1 MESTVEIDKQ
11 VMLHLD
17 ERTKRIYA
25 AGLAKKHGY
34 GGISKV
40 HRELGLDSKTIK
52 RGLKELE
59 EQPLQGRIRKPGGG
73 RKKETEKQKGLEN
86 AVEELIEP
94 KGDPMSVLR
103 WTNKSLK
110 KIRKELKEQ
119 KGFYVCEHVIADI
132 LRDHGYSLQANK
144 KNLNEKKQD
153 PIKRDKQFKYIK
165 RLSEGFIKHGH
176 PVISIDTKK
185 KELVGN
191 YKNGG
196 KEYRHKGHP
205 REVNDHDFGKKK
217 AIPYGIY
224 DIAANEGFVN
234 VGQDHDTAEFA
245 GASLKRW
252 WELVGRKLY
261 PNAKYLMINADS
273 GGANG
278 YRTFQF
284 KWELQQFANATGLQI
299 FVCHFPP
306 GTSKWNK
313 IEHRLFSF
321 ISKNWQGQPLVSY
334 EVILGLISSATT
346 EAGLKVRAVL
356 DTGQYELQKKPTE
369 QQMEL
374 VHLRRHKCHPDW
386 NYTILPDPPDQE
398 VREVISA

>member
-1 MESTVEIDKQ
+1 M
-11 VMLHLD
+11 
-17 ERTKRIYA
+17 
-25 AGLAKKHGY
+25 
-34 GGISKV
+34 
-40 HRELGLDSKTIK
+40 HRELGLDYKTIR

-59 EQPLQGRIRKPGGG
+59 EEPLQGRIREEGGG
-73 RKKETEKQKGLEN
+73 RKKARDLHRGLGDALED
-86 AVEELIEP
+86 LIDP
-94 KGDPMSVLR
+94 KGDPMSILR

-119 KGFYVCEHVIADI
+119 KGIDVGEHVIADM
-132 LRDHGYSLQANK
+132 LHDHGYSLQANK

-153 PIKRDKQFKYIK
+153 PDKRDKQFKYIK
-165 RLSEGFIKHGH
+165 KLCEGFIKHGH

-185 KELVGN
+185 KELIGN
-191 YKNGG
+191 YKNNG
-196 KEYRHKGHP
+196 KEYRPKGHP

-252 WELVGRKLY
+252 WEQVGRDMY
-261 PNAKYLMINADS
+261 PNAKYVMITADS

-278 YRTFQF
+278 YRTLQF
-284 KWELQQFANATGLQI
+284 KWELQQFANETGLQI

-313 IEHRLFSF
+313 IEHKLFSF

-334 EVILGLISSATT
+334 EVVLGFIGDTT
-346 EAGLKVRAVL
+346 TDTGLKVQAVL
-356 DTGQYELQKKPTE
+356 DTGKYELRKKPTE
-369 QQMEL
+369 EQMKH
-374 VHLRRHKCHPDW
+374 VHLRSHKCHPDW
-386 NYTILPDPPDQE
+386 NYTIEPD
-398 VREVISA
+398 RELISA

>member
-1 MESTVEIDKQ
+1 MI
-11 VMLHLD
+11 HLD
-17 ERTKRIYA
+17 ERTRRIYA
-25 AGLAKKHGY
+25 AGLAKKYGY
-34 GGISKV
+34 GGVSKV
-40 HRELGLDSKTIK
+40 HRELGLDYKTIR

-59 EQPLQGRIRKPGGG
+59 EDPLQGRIREEGGG
-73 RKKETEKQKGLEN
+73 RKKARDLHRGLGDALED
-86 AVEELIEP
+86 LIDP
-94 KGDPMSVLR
+94 KGDPMSILR

-119 KGFYVCEHVIADI
+119 KGIDVGEHVIADM
-132 LRDHGYSLQANK
+132 LHDHGYSLQANK

-153 PIKRDKQFKYIK
+153 PDKRDKQFKYIK
-165 RLSEGFIKHGH
+165 RLCEGFIKHSH

-185 KELVGN
+185 KELIGN
-191 YKNGG
+191 YKNNG
-196 KEYRHKGHP
+196 KEYRPKGHP

-252 WELVGRKLY
+252 WEQVGRDMY
-261 PNAKYLMINADS
+261 PNAKYVMITADS

-278 YRTFQF
+278 YRTLQF
-284 KWELQQFANATGLQI
+284 KWELQQFANETGLQI

-313 IEHRLFSF
+313 IEHKLFSF

-334 EVILGLISSATT
+334 EVVLGFIGDTT
-346 EAGLKVRAVL
+346 TDTGLKVQAVL
-356 DTGQYELQKKPTE
+356 DTGKYELRKKPTE
-369 QQMEL
+369 EQMKH
-374 VHLRRHKCHPDW
+374 VHLRSHKCHPEW
-386 NYTILPDPPDQE
+386 NYTIEPD
-398 VREVISA
+398 RELISA